1 MFVTPAAFI
10 LIGFIAAISAL
21 TGTFV
26 VQQGVERIGRRVR

>member
-10 LIGFIAAISAL
+10 LIGFIAAISVL

-26 VQQGVERIGRRVR
+26 LQQGVARIGRKAH